1 MSDFDLYAFEPGQQ
15 VQCKTRFDDLF
26 KGQVIAFDLPSRI
39 LILKSAPTSGLQNNH
54 DLHFLVLDS
63 ISDVQIL
70 EEPHDCA
77 KDQLPSIEMKYVE
90 SKIKLAHAERMRML
104 EAVSNGCSQE
114 GIELYTE
121 LSKKYDRASDIVW
134 KDKVKIVVMNTVVIN
149 PPYLEADCQP
159 LTNKTPKEAVTYVKS
174 NVRKFWD
181 SCAKQKQLQQ
191 TATTNPTNPQQQQ
204 QPQQQQSQPHP
215 QPQK

>member
-15 VQCKTRFDDLF
+15 VQCKTRFDDVY
-26 KGQVIAFDLPSRI
+26 KGQVIAFDMPSRI
-39 LILKSAPTSGLQNNH
+39 LILKSSPSSGVQGNH

-70 EEPHDCA
+70 EEPRGDCA

-90 SKIKLAHAERMRML
+90 SKMKQAKAERLRLL
-104 EAVSNGCSQE
+104 EAVGNGCSQE
-114 GIELYTE
+114 GIQLYTE
-121 LSKKYDRASDIVW
+121 LSKKYDRASDIEW

-149 PPYLEADCQP
+149 PPYSEADCKP
-159 LTNKTPKEAVTYVKS
+159 LTPNTQKEAVAYVKS

-181 SCAKQKQLQQ
+181 SCAKQKQ
-191 TATTNPTNPQQQQ
+191 QQQQ
-204 QPQQQQSQPHP
+204 QQQQAQQQTQPLQQAHP
-215 QPQK
+215 QAQK